1 MISATTFLLSDLAAG
16 AALRFEAKSLIEK
29 FCITKAV
36 VLFVNSETAIYQ
48 NSVSELIDRQQLCI

>member
-1 MISATTFLLSDLAAG
+1 M
-16 AALRFEAKSLIEK
+16 RFEAKSLIEK

-36 VLFVNSETAIYQ
+36 VLFVNSETAIYR